1 MTISATPA
9 ARIMALFAREGF
21 TPVDPPIM
29 QPADVF
35 IEKSGEQIRAHTF
48 LFTDPDGVA
57 ELCLRPDLTVPTC
70 RWHLQHAAD
79 PAGEAKYCY
88 AGPVFRYHA
97 RSDTPHEYE
106 QVGLEWFAAPDAVA
120 AEAQVLALAVQSV
133 RAAAEEGA
141 HEATQ
146 ATPARQEQ
154 ATPVP
159 LAITIGDIGL
169 MRALLEDIDMP
180 PRWRARLL
188 RRLRRPQA
196 FHQTLREL
204 SGDGERA
211 RTSLSPLVDEL
222 AEQPGMEHALALA
235 ERELDARQLELVGG
249 RTLEEIATRLLEKA
263 ENRHLPPLAQ
273 EQVAMIEQLLTIR
286 APLKPAIVQL
296 GKLAD
301 AAGAASRAAWQHFA
315 ARVEHFARL
324 LGDDARRI
332 LFDAAFG
339 QSFDY
344 YTGFVFEITAPVR
357 GAAQA
362 VAGGGRYDNMLA
374 SLGGPDVPA
383 LGMALNMPRLLAALH
398 GQEAAA

>member
-1 MTISATPA
+1 MAATTA
-9 ARIMALFAREGF
+9 EGARILRLFAGEGF
-21 TPVDPPIM
+21 TPVEPPIV

-79 PAGEAKYCY
+79 PAAEARYSY

-97 RSDTPHEYE
+97 NADVPREYE
-106 QVGLEWFAAPDAVA
+106 QVGLEWFAAPDATT
-120 AEAQVLALAVQSV
+120 AEAEVLALAVQAV
-133 RAAAEEGA
+133 REAA
-141 HEATQ
+141 
-146 ATPARQEQ
+146 PDVS
-154 ATPVP
+154 PP

-169 MRALLEDIDMP
+169 MRALLSDLDMP

-188 RRLRRPQA
+188 RRLRRPAA
-196 FHQTLREL
+196 FSRTLDDL
-204 SGDGERA
+204 SGNGEPT
-211 RTSLSPLVDEL
+211 RTSLSPLIDNL
-222 AEQPGMEHALALA
+222 AEQPSMQRALELA
-235 ERELDARQLELVGG
+235 ERELQAHDLELVGG
-249 RTLEEIATRLLEKA
+249 RTLEDIATRLLEKA

-273 EQVAMIEQLLTIR
+273 GKRALIEQLLSIR

-296 GKLAD
+296 GKLAEQ
-301 AAGAASRAAWQHFA
+301 AGPATRRAWEAFA
-315 ARVEHFARL
+315 VRVEHIARL
-324 LGDDARRI
+324 LPDDAKRV
-332 LFDAAFG
+332 LFDASFG

-357 GAAQA
+357 GGAQSI
-362 VAGGGRYDNMLA
+362 AGGGRYDDMLA

-383 LGMALNMPRLLAALH
+383 LGMALNMPRLLATL
-398 GQEAAA
+398 QQREVAA